1 MTLRDPYKDPA
12 RDSDP
17 YEAFDKEPR
26 VVRARNEGY
35 SSGSMIGA
43 VIALAVVIAAGIYFI
58 QRTTTFTGT
67 RPSTTSTSEPSST
80 GQGGGH
86 PPAPQGRAGRQL

>member
-17 YEAFDKEPR
+17 YEAFDQEPR

-43 VIALAVVIAAGIYFI
+43 LIAVVIVIAAGIYLI
-58 QRTTTFTGT
+58 QKT
-67 RPSTTSTSEPSST
+67 TTSTGTGPTATSTSAPSST
-80 GQGGGH
+80 GQGGGS
-86 PPAPQGRAGRQL
+86 APTGTAR